1 MAKKKTLALVKL
13 QIKAGAATPAPPVGT
28 ALGQHGVNIMDF
40 CRQYNEAT
48 QQFAGQIIPVELTIY
63 EDRSFSFVTKQ
74 PPAAELI
81 KAAAGIEK
89 GSDVPNRNKVGRLSQ
104 DQVRKIAEQ
113 KMDDLNANDVEHG
126 MRIIAGTAREHGCG
140 GGRMTAHGKRYREA
154 ETKVDREKEYAP
166 KEAFSVLKS
175 LPDAK
180 FDETV
185 EVAFNLGID
194 PRKADQMVRGTVSLP
209 NGTGRSVRVAVF
221 AVGDKAR
228 EATEAGA
235 DVVGGEELVE
245 EVIKGNIDFDA
256 AVATPDM
263 MAAVGKAGRVL
274 GPRGLM
280 PNPKTGTV
288 TMDIAKAVSDIK
300 GGKVEYRSDRTG
312 NVHVIVGKKSF
323 DELALVENYLAVVD
337 ELLRAKPTGA
347 KGRYIKSL
355 AVSTTMG
362 PSVRIDTA
370 APEGCRPERLRLA
383 RRRTGRRMAEPST
396 RARRLPWIL
405 VGVAVAFNL
414 WTLRAEL
421 AERLVPERRRDPPVD
436 GPLGG
441 HADTRGTSAVRRLV
455 PLPVARR
462 VAVPPLPEP
471 AAHPD
476 RRVVDDRRS
485 GHVPVVAVPPA
496 LHVADRRVLRRQAVR
511 SRAVGGR
518 RGGPRLAAHRERA
531 GAGVRM
537 VELRLAGIG
546 DVGPALGDVGAAV
559 RVGALVA
566 RRLEGSHDRARGPG
580 ARHHRLPPPP
590 HGLSRAAELGRMG
603 GVVAHATSGAGSGAP
618 RSWASGRWRPPRGC
632 SCR

>member
-89 GSDVPNRNKVGRLSQ
+89 GSDIPNRNKVGTALAGSG
-104 DQVRKIAEQ
+104 AEDRRAEDGRPERQ
-113 KMDDLNANDVEHG
+113 
-126 MRIIAGTAREHGCG
+126 RRRARHAHHRRHRAQHGCG

-154 ETKVDREKEYAP
+154 EKKVDREKEYAP

-228 EATEAGA
+228 EASEAGA

-337 ELLRAKPTGA
+337 ELIRAKPTGA

-370 APEGCRPERLRLA
+370 HPK
-383 RRRTGRRMAEPST
+383 
-396 RARRLPWIL
+396 
-405 VGVAVAFNL
+405 GVDLTV
-414 WTLRAEL
+414 
-421 AERLVPERRRDPPVD
+421 
-436 GPLGG
+436 
-441 HADTRGTSAVRRLV
+441 SA
-455 PLPVARR
+455 
-462 VAVPPLPEP
+462 
-471 AAHPD
+471 
-476 RRVVDDRRS
+476 
-485 GHVPVVAVPPA
+485 
-496 LHVADRRVLRRQAVR
+496 
-511 SRAVGGR
+511 
-518 RGGPRLAAHRERA
+518 
-531 GAGVRM
+531 
-537 VELRLAGIG
+537 
-546 DVGPALGDVGAAV
+546 
-559 RVGALVA
+559 
-566 RRLEGSHDRARGPG
+566 
-580 ARHHRLPPPP
+580 
-590 HGLSRAAELGRMG
+590 
-603 GVVAHATSGAGSGAP
+603 
-618 RSWASGRWRPPRGC
+618 
-632 SCR
+632 